1 MNEYGADVQAEAILL
16 CRSLW
21 GRCMDTLDQALFGY
35 CQDGMITK
43 ICWNES
49 ERAGYSSIVIKIAFK
64 LKGRQETSN
73 VGSAVEGIFLIM
85 FEVTG

>member
-1 MNEYGADVQAEAILL
+1 
-16 CRSLW
+16 
-21 GRCMDTLDQALFGY
+21 MDTLVQALFGY

-43 ICWNES
+43 ICWTES
-49 ERAGYSSIVIKIAFK
+49 ERAGYSTIVIKIAFK

-85 FEVTG
+85 YVWDNRVMVHGFYILILVSPL